1 VNLIR
6 RSEAMTKIGSGYTQ
20 KKKLDPVTDRLAGF
34 FAETQ
39 YEHIPREALH
49 EARRAILDGLGV
61 SLGGV
66 DDPSAEILMSYCRS
80 IGGRGQAQVWGRP
93 ERLPAEFAALV
104 NGQQAHILD
113 FDDTFMPPETNLHTT
128 APLLPALLAIAE
140 QRHLSGKAVLRSFVL
155 GFDAAARL
163 AYAMGRAHYSQGW
176 HVTATMGPVGAAVG
190 VGTLIELDRVKLR
203 NAIGIAITHSGGV
216 TAMHGSM
223 CKAYHAGKGAEL
235 GLRSA
240 LMAELGFNSAMEP
253 ITDPK
258 GYLNVAAGDKAVS
271 RLTDRLGSRYLILE
285 NGYKPYASGVLT
297 HALIDA
303 MAVLKREGVQ
313 GREVEKIEA
322 RVNPF
327 VLQATGQVEPKTGLA
342 GKFSAYH
349 CAAVA
354 LLDGTAGKLQ
364 FTDARVTDPGVVALR
379 RKVSFLPDEAFRKSE
394 CRVVVTLAGGG
405 TREAYVPQASGTSE
419 NPLSDERMAEKFSD
433 LAMPVIGDRSSK
445 VLDLVWTL
453 DQVDDAA
460 QLARC
465 LAG

>member
-1 VNLIR
+1 
-6 RSEAMTKIGSGYTQ
+6 
-20 KKKLDPVTDRLAGF
+20 
-34 FAETQ
+34 
-39 YEHIPREALH
+39 
-49 EARRAILDGLGV
+49 
-61 SLGGV
+61 
-66 DDPSAEILMSYCRS
+66 
-80 IGGRGQAQVWGRP
+80 
-93 ERLPAEFAALV
+93 
-104 NGQQAHILD
+104 
-113 FDDTFMPPETNLHTT
+113 
-128 APLLPALLAIAE
+128 
-140 QRHLSGKAVLRSFVL
+140 
-155 GFDAAARL
+155 L

-216 TAMHGSM
+216 TAMHGTM

-327 VLQATGQVEPKTGLA
+327 VLQATGQVEPRTGLA
-342 GKFSAYH
+342 GKFSAGH
-349 CAAVA
+349 CVAVA
-354 LLDGTAGKLQ
+354 LLDGTARKLQ
-364 FTDARVTDPGVVALR
+364 FTDARVTDPEVVALR
-379 RKVSFLPDEAFRKSE
+379 RKVSFQPDEGFRKSE

-405 TREAYVPQASGTSE
+405 KRETHVPQASGTTE
-419 NPLSDERMAEKFSD
+419 NPMSDEEMAEKFSD
-433 LAMPVIGDRSSK
+433 LAAPVIGDRSSR

-460 QLARC
+460 QLAAC

>member
-1 VNLIR
+1 
-6 RSEAMTKIGSGYTQ
+6 MTGIKNGYTQ
-20 KKKLDPVTDRLAGF
+20 QKEVDPVTDRIAGF
-34 FAETQ
+34 FVETP
-39 YEHIPREALH
+39 YEDIPREAIH
-49 EARRAILDGLGV
+49 EARRAIIDGLGV

-66 DDPSAEILMSYCRS
+66 DDPSAGILMNYCRS
-80 IGGRGQAQVWGRP
+80 IGGSEQAQVWGRP

-113 FDDTFMPPETNLHTT
+113 FDDTFMPPETNFHTT
-128 APLLPALLAIAE
+128 APLLPALMAVAE

-155 GFDAAARL
+155 GFDGSARL
-163 AYAMGRAHYSQGW
+163 AHAMGRAHYSQGW
-176 HVTATMGPVGAAVG
+176 HVTATMGPVGAAIG
-190 VGTLIELDRVKLR
+190 VGTLIGLDRSELR

-223 CKAYHAGKGAEL
+223 CKSYHAGKGAEL

-240 LMAELGFNSAMEP
+240 LMAELGFNSAQEP

-258 GYLNVAAGDKAVS
+258 GYLNVAAGDRAVS

-303 MAVLKREGVQ
+303 MVALKREGVQ
-313 GREVEKIEA
+313 ADQVEKIEA

-349 CAAVA
+349 CVAVA
-354 LLDGTAGKLQ
+354 LMDGSARKLQ
-364 FTDARVTDPGVVALR
+364 FTDARVTDPEVVALR
-379 RKVSFLPDEAFRKSE
+379 RKVVFLPDEAIRKSE

-405 TREAYVPQASGTSE
+405 SRKKYIPQASGTTE
-419 NPLSDERMAEKFSD
+419 NPVSDEGLAEKFKD
-433 LAMPVIGDRSSK
+433 LAVPVIGSRSSK
-445 VLDLVWTL
+445 VLDIVWSLEQLGDT
-453 DQVDDAA
+453 A
-460 QLARC
+460 QLAKL

>member
-1 VNLIR
+1 
-6 RSEAMTKIGSGYTQ
+6 MTEKTSGPIPEQ
-20 KKKLDPVTDRLAGF
+20 GVDSVTDRLAGF
-34 FAETQ
+34 FAETP
-39 YEHIPREALH
+39 YELIPREAIH
-49 EARRAILDGLGV
+49 EARRAIVDGLGV
-61 SLGGV
+61 GLGGA
-66 DDPSAEILMSYCRS
+66 DDPSAEILMSYCRT

-104 NGQQAHILD
+104 NGHQAHILD
-113 FDDTFMPPETNLHTT
+113 FDDTFMPPETNLHAT
-128 APLLPALLAIAE
+128 APLLPALLAVAE
-140 QRHLSGKAVLRSFVL
+140 QRHLGGKAVLRSFVL

-190 VGTLIELDRVKLR
+190 VGTLIGLDRVKLR

-240 LMAELGFNSAMEP
+240 LMAELGFDSAREP
-253 ITDPK
+253 ITSPK
-258 GYLNVAAGDKAVS
+258 GYLNVAAGDRAVS
-271 RLTDRLGSRYLILE
+271 RLTDRLGDRYLILE

-303 MAVLKREGVQ
+303 MAALKREGVE
-313 GREVEKIEA
+313 GRRVEKIEA

-327 VLQATGQVEPKTGLA
+327 VLQATGRVEPKTGLE

-354 LLDGTAGKLQ
+354 LLDGTARKLQ
-364 FTDARVTDPGVVALR
+364 FTDARVTDPEVVALR
-379 RKVSFLPDEAFRKSE
+379 RKVTFQPDEAIRKSE
-394 CRVVVTLAGGG
+394 CRVVVTLADGSR
-405 TREAYVPQASGTSE
+405 REKYVPQASGTVE
-419 NPLSDERMAEKFSD
+419 NPLSDEGLAEKFRD
-433 LAMPVIGDRSSK
+433 LAAPVIGDRAGL
-445 VLDLVWTL
+445 VLDLVWSL
-453 DQVDDAA
+453 EHLDDAA
-460 QLARC
+460 RLAEL